1 MATVLGANAYWPASS
16 SANGSNRIQKPEMA
30 QLNGSV
36 ASSNSSASSLTAFNF
51 EDSGVGAEDHTAA
64 MNAFE
69 NGNSPHFY
77 APYQLQQLP
86 HLNTIYQ
93 QPLYAPHL
101 PFSNENAIGNNN
113 TALFK
118 DLDGSSKELFVAFAL
133 DSQKRLT
140 R

>member
-1 MATVLGANAYWPASS
+1 MATVLGANAYWPPSSS
-16 SANGSNRIQKPEMA
+16 SANAPNRPMQPSEMG

-36 ASSNSSASSLTAFNF
+36 TSNSSASSLTAFNF
-51 EDSGVGAEDHTAA
+51 DDSGVGTEDHTAA
-64 MNAFE
+64 VGFE

-93 QPLYAPHL
+93 QPLYAPHM
-101 PFSNENAIGNNN
+101 PFSNENSVGNNN

-118 DLDGSSKELFVAFAL
+118 DLDGSSKNY
-133 DSQKRLT
+133 
-140 R
+140 